1 MSLSSEKLEHLRKKL
16 AAKQAEFVLSKSPQA
31 PNGCPEQLLASRK
44 CTGADDAFMELRA
57 GKAELMLAVK
67 RAVGGSVE
75 AILYLTQATAFKDLK
90 KKIKSRKV
98 RWIHLAPPYRTF
110 TKVRR
115 KDRYTKCRKLRSR
128 KQPGGLEPK
137 TRSVR
142 EANLVASR
150 AAQLALLQ
158 WKAGGAFSLESPAG
172 SLLWEYKPVKQ
183 LASLKHVLLLFG
195 DQCCF
200 NGERVRPTGCLTNA
214 SFLQTLERKCPGAP
228 LHHHSPFEAPAA
240 SEYPQGLC
248 EHLAACYK
256 KFLGDHLQRGEP
268 WQLQWTLD
276 GDTNALFSKRVRIEQ
291 QNDEAIAGL
300 RNPAKA
306 QKILP
311 QWPPVGREVRSTIEA
326 TLQRCSDLFDLRQ
339 YVGSDETPDL
349 EAGLTLLQA
358 ALHRKFGFGSKAP
371 GLWGGALERLVTLT
385 SDPDTETATWPRLG
399 TPLGIVEPIRPSN
412 IFPLLADDDVEHAAP
427 YEDLALEGA
436 WANYKSYDEN
446 REEAEALFDIEL
458 EKGFVEWSPNL
469 ASLEAKYGRLIPSA
483 IGVVVKQKPGAKKKV
498 RLVHDLR
505 RSLVNEQIACPE
517 RLILPRLRDVVSD
530 ILDLLE
536 CKEQHEHVLLVT
548 LDFSDAFKHL
558 QVRDSEK
565 RFLAGQAKGGFFVYN
580 TVLFGVKT
588 GPLVWGRMAALLS
601 RSTQALFSDRC
612 YRLQTFV
619 DDPIIVVKGTE
630 EEIHNMINTTLAWW
644 SVVGLRIAWSKGG
657 IGHSAEWIGAN
668 ITINN
673 EGDKVVVQVPADKI
687 NDWKVLVDSLFTK
700 PLVSRKKW
708 QQLAGKLNWAAGFVL
723 QLKPFVRMLHAALAK
738 ADSSA
743 AQTNFVYFRQVEP
756 ALTWISKFFAGFM
769 HGLTWEVRAHW
780 RHTCS
785 LDVLVDASP
794 WGGGAIKIDTDG
806 TPISTISLKWTRRDE
821 ELTGAKIGD
830 AGSQALWEG
839 YMMLRSLQCW
849 MTAAMQG
856 FVRVRGDAQGVLA
869 SLIKRSANAPLLNRV
884 VREIALH
891 LALNFTSLEALH
903 VWSEDNVWADQ
914 LSRGECPPELR
925 SVPQVV
931 DPPNLWRFE

>member
-1 MSLSSEKLEHLRKKL
+1 M
-16 AAKQAEFVLSKSPQA
+16 
-31 PNGCPEQLLASRK
+31 
-44 CTGADDAFMELRA
+44 
-57 GKAELMLAVK
+57 
-67 RAVGGSVE
+67 
-75 AILYLTQATAFKDLK
+75 
-90 KKIKSRKV
+90 
-98 RWIHLAPPYRTF
+98 
-110 TKVRR
+110 
-115 KDRYTKCRKLRSR
+115 
-128 KQPGGLEPK
+128 
-137 TRSVR
+137 
-142 EANLVASR
+142 
-150 AAQLALLQ
+150 
-158 WKAGGAFSLESPAG
+158 
-172 SLLWEYKPVKQ
+172 
-183 LASLKHVLLLFG
+183 
-195 DQCCF
+195 
-200 NGERVRPTGCLTNA
+200 
-214 SFLQTLERKCPGAP
+214 
-228 LHHHSPFEAPAA
+228 
-240 SEYPQGLC
+240 
-248 EHLAACYK
+248 
-256 KFLGDHLQRGEP
+256 
-268 WQLQWTLD
+268 
-276 GDTNALFSKRVRIEQ
+276 
-291 QNDEAIAGL
+291 
-300 RNPAKA
+300 
-306 QKILP
+306 
-311 QWPPVGREVRSTIEA
+311 
-326 TLQRCSDLFDLRQ
+326 
-339 YVGSDETPDL
+339 
-349 EAGLTLLQA
+349 
-358 ALHRKFGFGSKAP
+358 
-371 GLWGGALERLVTLT
+371 TLT

-412 IFPLLADDDVEHAAP
+412 IFLLLADDDVEHAAP

-469 ASLEAKYGRLIPSA
+469 ASLEAKYGRLIPLA
-483 IGVVVKQKPGAKKKV
+483 IGFVVKQKLGAKKKV

-580 TVLFGVKT
+580 IVLFGVKT

-700 PLVSRKKW
+700 PLVSRKKL

-723 QLKPFVRMLHAALAK
+723 QLKPFVRMLHAALTK

-856 FVRVRGDAQGVLA
+856 FVRVLGDAQGVLA
-869 SLIKRSANAPLLNRV
+869 SLIKRSANAPLLNRNPPC
-884 VREIALH
+884 IAHYKVDILCAYKVGFRSPLYIPTMGDKAVFCARNMPLDLEDDFIRT
-891 LALNFTSLEALH
+891 LAFQFIPGWFPTRKRLNICGNAFYRPL
-903 VWSEDNVWADQ
+903 
-914 LSRGECPPELR
+914 
-925 SVPQVV
+925 VPFKEW
-931 DPPNLWRFE
+931 P

>member
-1 MSLSSEKLEHLRKKL
+1 M
-16 AAKQAEFVLSKSPQA
+16 
-31 PNGCPEQLLASRK
+31 
-44 CTGADDAFMELRA
+44 
-57 GKAELMLAVK
+57 
-67 RAVGGSVE
+67 
-75 AILYLTQATAFKDLK
+75 
-90 KKIKSRKV
+90 
-98 RWIHLAPPYRTF
+98 
-110 TKVRR
+110 
-115 KDRYTKCRKLRSR
+115 
-128 KQPGGLEPK
+128 
-137 TRSVR
+137 
-142 EANLVASR
+142 
-150 AAQLALLQ
+150 
-158 WKAGGAFSLESPAG
+158 
-172 SLLWEYKPVKQ
+172 
-183 LASLKHVLLLFG
+183 
-195 DQCCF
+195 
-200 NGERVRPTGCLTNA
+200 
-214 SFLQTLERKCPGAP
+214 
-228 LHHHSPFEAPAA
+228 
-240 SEYPQGLC
+240 
-248 EHLAACYK
+248 
-256 KFLGDHLQRGEP
+256 
-268 WQLQWTLD
+268 
-276 GDTNALFSKRVRIEQ
+276 
-291 QNDEAIAGL
+291 
-300 RNPAKA
+300 
-306 QKILP
+306 
-311 QWPPVGREVRSTIEA
+311 
-326 TLQRCSDLFDLRQ
+326 
-339 YVGSDETPDL
+339 
-349 EAGLTLLQA
+349 
-358 ALHRKFGFGSKAP
+358 
-371 GLWGGALERLVTLT
+371 TLT

-412 IFPLLADDDVEHAAP
+412 IFLLLADDDVEHAAP

-469 ASLEAKYGRLIPSA
+469 ASLEAKYGRLIPLA
-483 IGVVVKQKPGAKKKV
+483 IGFVVKQKLGAKKKV

-580 TVLFGVKT
+580 IVLFGVKT

-700 PLVSRKKW
+700 PLVSRKKL

-856 FVRVRGDAQGVLA
+856 FVRVLGDAQGVLA
-869 SLIKRSANAPLLNRV
+869 SLIKRSANAPLLNRNPPC
-884 VREIALH
+884 IAHYKVDILCAYKVGFRSPLYIPTMGDKAVFCARNMPLDLEDDFIRT
-891 LALNFTSLEALH
+891 LAFQFIPGWFPTRKRLNICGNAFYRPL
-903 VWSEDNVWADQ
+903 
-914 LSRGECPPELR
+914 
-925 SVPQVV
+925 VPFKEW
-931 DPPNLWRFE
+931 P